1 MHRTLES
8 LLLLLQKLLAASVA
22 SDELASIKR
31 DRDSSIQYKVY
42 SSVSGVLILG
52 WLLSYADSF
61 HLNVMDISVL
71 VSWVLKIECKH
82 TLLYAADIVTW
93 ILQKNFPKS
102 LHIDDGAAI
111 PVLLDMNY
119 KELVINSSTRFLD
132 KLMIS
137 IRHKVRFV

>member
-42 SSVSGVLILG
+42 SVSGVLILG

-93 ILQKNFPKS
+93 ILQKKFPKS
-102 LHIDDGAAI
+102 LRIDDGAAI
-111 PVLLDMNY
+111 PVLLDMNH

-137 IRHKVRFV
+137 IGHKVRFV